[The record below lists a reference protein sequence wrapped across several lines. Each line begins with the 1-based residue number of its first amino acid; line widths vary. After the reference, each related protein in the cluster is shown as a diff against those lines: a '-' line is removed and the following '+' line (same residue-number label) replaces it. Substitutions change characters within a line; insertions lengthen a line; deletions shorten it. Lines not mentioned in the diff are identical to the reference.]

1 MAHGRLDLFRR
12 WNNPN
17 FTLRRLHLLF
27 RKSKSAR
34 TYSQFPSLSAHVYT
48 SCRLCLIFIKNC
60 LNELFLLELFEEDN
74 YLFHFFSYF

>member
-1 MAHGRLDLFRR
+1 MAHGRLDLFRG

-60 LNELFLLELFEEDN
+60 LNELFHSELLEEEKCLFS
-74 YLFHFFSYF
+74 FF

>member
-1 MAHGRLDLFRR
+1 MAHGRLDIFHR

-17 FTLRRLHLLF
+17 FTLRRLYLLF

-48 SCRLCLIFIKNC
+48 SCHLYQKFIK
-60 LNELFLLELFEEDN
+60 
-74 YLFHFFSYF
+74 